1 MKMVRL
7 FIIFYLMMLD
17 TSQEAL
23 IEKIHSSNREKD
35 IDEETGVNVSKFNNA
50 ANLFVDSG
58 TGSFIKLTTFFVEK
72 TKIICDYDNLP
83 IFWHQNDTT
92 GKKIKIGGWLDENGL
107 LSTHTNVATQC
118 SPFKK

>member
-58 TGSFIKLTTFFVEK
+58 TGSFHK
-72 TKIICDYDNLP
+72 
-83 IFWHQNDTT
+83 
-92 GKKIKIGGWLDENGL
+92 
-107 LSTHTNVATQC
+107 
-118 SPFKK
+118 

>member
-1 MKMVRL
+1 
-7 FIIFYLMMLD
+7 MMLD

-58 TGSFIKLTTFFVEK
+58 TGSFHK
-72 TKIICDYDNLP
+72 
-83 IFWHQNDTT
+83 
-92 GKKIKIGGWLDENGL
+92 
-107 LSTHTNVATQC
+107 
-118 SPFKK
+118 